1 MALKLAEVVS
11 PPKAEEVIGVASNRW
26 SSWIEQLLCALGLH
40 DFRLVESVSGFVVG
54 GRPLGNPP
62 FHISMSP
69 PLWGFL
75 ECLALR

>member
-40 DFRLVESVSGFVVG
+40 DFRMVESVFGFGAG
-54 GRPLGNPP
+54 GQVDKVECRRCGYMETRKSRP
-62 FHISMSP
+62 
-69 PLWGFL
+69 
-75 ECLALR
+75 